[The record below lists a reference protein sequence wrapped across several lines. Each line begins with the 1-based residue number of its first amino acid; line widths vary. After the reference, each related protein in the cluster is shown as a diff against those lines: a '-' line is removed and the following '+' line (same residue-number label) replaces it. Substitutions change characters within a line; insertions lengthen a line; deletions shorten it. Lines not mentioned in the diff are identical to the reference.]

1 MNLFAGG
8 PTTPVNMQQDALLA
22 VRCQLGEAD
31 AFDELV
37 RRFHPALATYARRL
51 TGSDDAAADTV
62 QDIWLKAIRALPRL
76 REPQRLRAWL
86 FGIAHRT
93 LMDRFRQQYAKPEI
107 TGIEL
112 DDTAAQPADLTAE
125 ERSAAVEDAL
135 GALPLLER
143 ETLTLFY
150 LQELSLLEISQ
161 ALDVPIGTVK
171 SRLFRARRLLR
182 AAMTTEKD

>member
-1 MNLFAGG
+1 
-8 PTTPVNMQQDALLA
+8 MQPDALLA

-51 TGSDDAAADTV
+51 TGSDDAAADAV
-62 QDIWLKAIRALPRL
+62 QEMWLRVIRALPRL

-93 LMDRFRQQYAKPEI
+93 LMDRFRQVYANAEV
-107 TGIEL
+107 TGIDL
-112 DDTAAQPADLTAE
+112 ADTAAQPEDLTAE
-125 ERSAAVEDAL
+125 ERSAAVEHAL
-135 GALPLLER
+135 NTVPLLER
-143 ETLTLFY
+143 EILTLFY
-150 LQELSLLEISQ
+150 LQELSLLDISQ

-171 SRLFRARRLLR
+171 SRLFRARRSLR
-182 AAMTTEKD
+182 AAMTSENDR